1 MTLTEYQELATRT
14 INTELTRV
22 EQVQHSLHGLSAEV
36 GELNGLYQKFYQ
48 GHAVDPEHAKKEAG
62 DIAWMLAEYCTANGW
77 SLDEIFRLNITKLR
91 ARYPEGFDIDHSIH
105 RKDGDI

>member
-1 MTLTEYQELATRT
+1 MTLTEYQELAART

-77 SLDEIFRLNITKLR
+77 SLNDIAETNIAKLR
-91 ARYPEGFDIDHSIH
+91 ARYPDGFDTEHSIH
-105 RKDGDI
+105 RKANDI

>member
-1 MTLTEYQELATRT
+1 MTLNEYQELAART
-14 INTELTRV
+14 INPELTKV

-48 GHAVDPEHAKKEAG
+48 GHAVDPKHAKKEVG

-77 SLDEIFRLNITKLR
+77 SLDEVFQLNIDKLR
-91 ARYPEGFDIDHSIH
+91 KRYPDGFDAEHSLH
-105 RKDGDI
+105 RGADDI